1 MRRWWVA
8 CYTWTLE
15 QLVSLFAM
23 YSALR
28 WRCSIQDKNLYE
40 PNVSSKTNTFKI
52 SERSLSRWGEK
63 IQNFSPGGGRG
74 TRKFLNI
81 LKSILLS
88 ICPLIFFNFFFRSL
102 PAFFIAPFVQTKSF
116 SQDRLL
122 PVHDIQHRLE
132 TLFLQYNLFQCLQ
145 PLQTI
150 YFKFFHPSPPLP
162 STSKNNGLFLIIIG
176 CNTRSG

>member
-52 SERSLSRWGEK
+52 SERSLSRWGGK

-81 LKSILLS
+81 FKSILLS
-88 ICPLIFFNFFFRSL
+88 ISPFIFFNNFSQSPCVFYSSL
-102 PAFFIAPFVQTKSF
+102 PPNKKLFTGSAPSGPRYSKPAENTF
-116 SQDRLL
+116 
-122 PVHDIQHRLE
+122 
-132 TLFLQYNLFQCLQ
+132 FLQYNLFQCLQ

-150 YFKFFHPSPPLP
+150 YFKFFHPPPPSP
-162 STSKNNGLFLIIIG
+162 SQKIMVFS
-176 CNTRSG
+176 

>member
-88 ICPLIFFNFFFRSL
+88 ISPLIFFNFFFAVSL
-102 PAFFIAPFVQTKSF
+102 RFYSSLRPNKKLFTGSAPSGPRYSIPAGNTFF
-116 SQDRLL
+116 
-122 PVHDIQHRLE
+122 
-132 TLFLQYNLFQCLQ
+132 YN
-145 PLQTI
+145 TI
-150 YFKFFHPSPPLP
+150 YFSVYSLYKQFISNFSIPPPPPPPRQKIMVLP
-162 STSKNNGLFLIIIG
+162 YNHRL
-176 CNTRSG
+176 

>member
-40 PNVSSKTNTFKI
+40 PDVSSKTYTFTI
-52 SERSLSRWGEK
+52 SERSLSRWCEK
-63 IQNFSPGGGRG
+63 IQNFSPGGGRD

-81 LKSILLS
+81 LKWILLS
-88 ICPLIFFNFFFRSL
+88 ISPLIFFIFFRSL
-102 PAFFIAPFVQTKSF
+102 PAFFIAPFLQTKTGSALSGPRYSTPAGNNF
-116 SQDRLL
+116 FT
-122 PVHDIQHRLE
+122 IQFISVF
-132 TLFLQYNLFQCLQ
+132 TASINNLFQIF
-145 PLQTI
+145 QT
-150 YFKFFHPSPPLP
+150 PPPPPLP
-162 STSKNNGLFLIIIG
+162 RQKIMVFSL
-176 CNTRSG
+176 

>member
-40 PNVSSKTNTFKI
+40 PNVSGKTNTFKI

-88 ICPLIFFNFFFRSL
+88 ISPLIFFNFFFRSL

-122 PVHDIQHRLE
+122 PVHDIQYRLE

-150 YFKFFHPSPPLP
+150 YFKFYPPP
-162 STSKNNGLFLIIIG
+162 PPTSKNNGLFLIIIG
-176 CNTRSG
+176 CDTRSG

>member
-40 PNVSSKTNTFKI
+40 PDVSSKTYTFTI

-63 IQNFSPGGGRG
+63 IQNFSPGGGRD

-81 LKSILLS
+81 LKWILLS
-88 ICPLIFFNFFFRSL
+88 ISPLIFFIFFFRSL
-102 PAFFIAPFVQTKSF
+102 PAFFIAPFLQTKTGSALSGPRYSTPAGNTFFYNTIYF
-116 SQDRLL
+116 S
-122 PVHDIQHRLE
+122 VTASIN
-132 TLFLQYNLFQCLQ
+132 NLFQIFPTL
-145 PLQTI
+145 
-150 YFKFFHPSPPLP
+150 PPPPP

>member
-88 ICPLIFFNFFFRSL
+88 ISPLIFFNFFFRSL

-150 YFKFFHPSPPLP
+150 YFKFFHPPPPSPSQKIMVFSL
-162 STSKNNGLFLIIIG
+162 
-176 CNTRSG
+176 

>member
-88 ICPLIFFNFFFRSL
+88 ISPLIFFNFFFRSL

-150 YFKFFHPSPPLP
+150 YFKFFHPPPPSPPRQKIMVFSL
-162 STSKNNGLFLIIIG
+162 
-176 CNTRSG
+176 

>member
-63 IQNFSPGGGRG
+63 IQNFFPGGGRG

-88 ICPLIFFNFFFRSL
+88 ISPLIFFNFFFRSL

-122 PVHDIQHRLE
+122 PVHYIQHRLE
-132 TLFLQYNLFQCLQ
+132 TLFLQYNFFQCLQ

-150 YFKFFHPSPPLP
+150 FFKFFHPPPP
-162 STSKNNGLFLIIIG
+162 PTSKNNGLFLIIIG

>member
-40 PNVSSKTNTFKI
+40 PNVSSTTNTFKI

-88 ICPLIFFNFFFRSL
+88 ISPLIFFNLFFRSL

-132 TLFLQYNLFQCLQ
+132 TLFFTIQFISVFTASTSNLFQ
-145 PLQTI
+145 I
-150 YFKFFHPSPPLP
+150 SPPP
-162 STSKNNGLFLIIIG
+162 PTSKNNGLFLIIIG
-176 CNTRSG
+176 CNTRSR

>member
-52 SERSLSRWGEK
+52 SERSLSRWGGK

-81 LKSILLS
+81 FKSILLS
-88 ICPLIFFNFFFRSL
+88 ISPFIFFNNFSQSPCVFYSSL
-102 PAFFIAPFVQTKSF
+102 PPNKKLFTGSAPSGPRYSKPAGNTFF
-116 SQDRLL
+116 
-122 PVHDIQHRLE
+122 
-132 TLFLQYNLFQCLQ
+132 YN
-145 PLQTI
+145 TI
-150 YFKFFHPSPPLP
+150 YFSVYSLYKQFISNFFTPPPPSPSQKIMVFSL
-162 STSKNNGLFLIIIG
+162 
-176 CNTRSG
+176 

>member
-1 MRRWWVA
+1 MRRWWVT

-40 PNVSSKTNTFKI
+40 PNVSGKTNTFKI

-63 IQNFSPGGGRG
+63 IQNFFPGGGRG

-88 ICPLIFFNFFFRSL
+88 ISPLIFFNFFFRSL

-150 YFKFFHPSPPLP
+150 FFKFFHPPPP
-162 STSKNNGLFLIIIG
+162 HVKK
-176 CNTRSG
+176 

>member
-63 IQNFSPGGGRG
+63 TQNFSPGGGRG

-81 LKSILLS
+81 FKSILLS
-88 ICPLIFFNFFFRSL
+88 ISPFIFFNNFSQSPCVFYSSLPPNKKLFTGSAPSGPRYSKPAGKKFFFTIQ
-102 PAFFIAPFVQTKSF
+102 FISVFAASTN
-116 SQDRLL
+116 
-122 PVHDIQHRLE
+122 
-132 TLFLQYNLFQCLQ
+132 NLFQIF
-145 PLQTI
+145 PPPPP
-150 YFKFFHPSPPLP
+150 PSP
-162 STSKNNGLFLIIIG
+162 SKKIMVFSL
-176 CNTRSG
+176 